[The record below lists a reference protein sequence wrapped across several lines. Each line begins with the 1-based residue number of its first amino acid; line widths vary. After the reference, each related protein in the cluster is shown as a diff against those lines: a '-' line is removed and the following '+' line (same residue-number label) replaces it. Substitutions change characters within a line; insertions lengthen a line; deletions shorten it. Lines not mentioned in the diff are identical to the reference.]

1 MPVNVT
7 FRFYEELKGFL
18 PKNKRKQPFTLILD
32 TNCPVK
38 HAIENLGIPHTEVDM
53 ILVNS
58 KPVDFEYRL
67 QDKDYVSV
75 YPVFET
81 FDISDTTNLRM
92 EALREPK
99 FILDTHLGKLAKYLR
114 FLGFDTLYGND
125 FKDSYIISTAT
136 NEKRIILT
144 RDKGILKNRIVSHGY
159 YIRSQQP
166 AKQVEEV
173 IKRFNL
179 ETLINP
185 FIRCSECNAEIKKV
199 SKTSVADRLKARTKK
214 YYNDFYRCT
223 GCDKIYWRGSHFRE
237 LNIFIKKYSN
247 NTPTD

>member
-1 MPVNVT
+1 MPVNVI
-7 FRFYEELKGFL
+7 FRFYEELKDFL
-18 PKNKRKQPFTLILD
+18 PKNKRKQPFTLKLD
-32 TNCPVK
+32 NYCSVK
-38 HAIENLGIPHTEVDM
+38 HAIEALGIPHTEVDM

-81 FDISDTTNLRM
+81 FDISNTTILRK
-92 EALREPK
+92 EALRDPK

-125 FKDSYIISTAT
+125 FEDSYIIIAAK

-144 RDKGILKNRIVSHGY
+144 RDKGILKNRSVSHGY

-179 ETLINP
+179 ESLINP
-185 FIRCSECNAEIKKV
+185 FVRCSECNAEIKKV
-199 SKTSVADRLKARTKK
+199 SKTSVADKLKPATIK

-223 GCDKIYWRGSHFRE
+223 GCGKIYWRGSHYRE
-237 LNIFIKKYSN
+237 LNTFIKKHFN
-247 NTPTD
+247 NSLTD